1 MYGIGEP
8 DCLKNTAHD
17 DVKSVAIV
25 SNLASEKSEDFISQ
39 SMEKLLD
46 GIVPS
51 KEDENYTIVLLA
63 KPITNQLENRNRL
76 FELYSVLSP
85 YATWQT
91 SYTYTESDALNSSAS
106 LGMNLG
112 LNAGV
117 NASHG
122 QNKPKLYNEKDS
134 DGTATKVKKGLIG
147 KGKQLIGLYAPEQEN
162 QFCWLQC
169 LCKFWCKL
177 LTNLKCYCS
186 TRQK

>member
-39 SMEKLLD
+39 SMKNCWTESFPAKRMKTTQLSCWQNLLQISLRIETD
-46 GIVPS
+46 CLSFIPS
-51 KEDENYTIVLLA
+51 SLRM
-63 KPITNQLENRNRL
+63 QHGR
-76 FELYSVLSP
+76 
-85 YATWQT
+85 T

-122 QNKPKLYNEKDS
+122 QTSQNYIMKKDS

-147 KGKQLIGLYAPEQEN
+147 KGKQLIGLYAPN
-162 QFCWLQC
+162 KKPVLLVTMPLQI
-169 LCKFWCKL
+169 LV
-177 LTNLKCYCS
+177 
-186 TRQK
+186 